1 MMKAFA
7 ISLVSLMVLV
17 SSVAFAAD
25 RIIPRGSKI
34 YIDKIA
40 EDIDMYLKAEIVKKK
55 IPIKIVSDREIAD
68 YIIEG
73 IAEGDEDRKWH
84 EGWLTGSRDHTTA
97 AIQLIDNEGTFLWA
111 SEAGD
116 RSQWWGGL
124 RRGGPRKVAD
134 RLANNIK
141 DIVMKR

>member
-1 MMKAFA
+1 MKRITF
-7 ISLVSLMVLV
+7 SLVSLMVLA
-17 SSVAFAAD
+17 SSVALADD

-34 YIDKIA
+34 YIGKIA
-40 EDIDMYLKAEIVKKK
+40 EDMDMYLKAEIVKKK
-55 IPIKIVSDREIAD
+55 IPIKIVNNEEDAD
-68 YIIEG
+68 YIIQG
-73 IAEGDEDRKWH
+73 IAEGDEERKWH
-84 EGWLTGSRDHTTA
+84 EGWLTAGRDHVIA
-97 AIQLIDNEGTFLWA
+97 AIQLTDKEGNFLWA

-141 DIVMKR
+141 DIVQKK

>member
-1 MMKAFA
+1 MKAFTVSL
-7 ISLVSLMVLV
+7 ISLIVLV
-17 SSVAFAAD
+17 SSVVLADD
-25 RIIPRGSKI
+25 RIIPRNAKV
-34 YIDKIA
+34 YIGEIA

-55 IPIKIVSDREIAD
+55 IPIKIVNDIEEAD
-68 YIIEG
+68 YIIQG
-73 IAEGDEDRKWH
+73 IAEGDEERAWH
-84 EGWLTGSRDHTTA
+84 EGWLTAGRDHVIA
-97 AIQLIDNEGTFLWA
+97 AIQLTDKEGNFLWA

-141 DIVMKR
+141 DIIRKE